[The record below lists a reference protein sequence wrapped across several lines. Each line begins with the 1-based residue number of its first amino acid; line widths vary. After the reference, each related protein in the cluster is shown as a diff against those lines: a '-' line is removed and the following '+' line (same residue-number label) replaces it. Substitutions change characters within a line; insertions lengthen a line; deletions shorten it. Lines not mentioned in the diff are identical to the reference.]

1 MTLTGSES
9 KQLIGRYLQALSG
22 QDKTS
27 AVVDKFVSDAALAE
41 HIRQVEAAFP
51 RYELTADTMVA
62 ESNLVAMRGTFQGVH
77 RGEFAGIAA
86 TGRPVSA
93 GLMIIYRLEDN
104 RIAEHWLQ
112 FDTPALMAQLS
123 APAAAIA

>member
-22 QDKTS
+22 QDKTT
-27 AVVDKFVSDAALAE
+27 AVVDKFVSDATLAE

-62 ESNLVAMRGTFQGVH
+62 ESNLVGIGRLDDHLSA
-77 RGEFAGIAA
+77 GEQPHCRTLAAVRHAGIDGA
-86 TGRPVSA
+86 TLRARSRGRLAKPSWDV
-93 GLMIIYRLEDN
+93 
-104 RIAEHWLQ
+104 
-112 FDTPALMAQLS
+112 
-123 APAAAIA
+123 